1 MKKLLLFF
9 FVVCAG
15 KSFSQDINVLLKQGV
30 NYERV
35 LKEDSAILKYKEV
48 LATSAENVQSLIK
61 ISILTTAAGARQ
73 ADKQTQKQYFENA
86 KSYADKAL
94 AVDSSNIDAI
104 YAKGFALFKMIGTEQ
119 ENKKVAALEKE
130 VYVCA
135 SKALSIN
142 PNHGRAN
149 FLMGKWNVDLV
160 TTAWT
165 KKAALNVL
173 YGGIPDASIEN
184 ALLYM
189 EKCRT
194 AEPYFLQ
201 NFLELAKA
209 YKFNNNPSK
218 AIEVLNQLVKLPYRT
233 ADDKGWKEEAKKI
246 LSELQ

>member
-15 KSFSQDINVLLKQGV
+15 KSFSQDINVLLKQAV

-48 LATSAENVQSLIK
+48 LSTSAGNVQALIK
-61 ISILTTAAGARQ
+61 ISILTLAAGARQ
-73 ADKQTQKQYFENA
+73 ADKQVQKQYFETS

-94 AVDSSNIDAI
+94 AVDSNNVDAI

-119 ENKKVAALEKE
+119 ENKKVVTLEKE

-135 SKALSIN
+135 AKALAIN

-149 FLMGKWNVDLV
+149 FLMGKWNIDLV
-160 TTAWT
+160 TAAWA

-194 AEPYFLQ
+194 TEPYFLQ

-218 AIEVLNQLVKLPYRT
+218 TIEVLNQLVKLPYRT